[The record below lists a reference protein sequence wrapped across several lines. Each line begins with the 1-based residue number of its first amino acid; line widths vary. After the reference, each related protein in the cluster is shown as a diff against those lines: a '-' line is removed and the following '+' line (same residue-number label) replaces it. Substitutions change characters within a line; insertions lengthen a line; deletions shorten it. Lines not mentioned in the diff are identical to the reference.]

1 MDVFISAGIHI
12 DDSIKIC
19 DIVTPKTLMLN
30 RRQLLVVA
38 AGKAALHYAPVFAE
52 EKNVARRTALISTGG
67 TPEDIEYDVLGDL
80 SEGTRGMIL
89 LVLHDGLFGRGIKFQ
104 HREVINAMRE
114 GILCLA
120 LRNNFDKKKTAMD
133 RARISKAVLDTDRDF
148 KDVQSIVSLGVS
160 AGGEDA
166 IATTA
171 LLGQRVKM
179 CVLLSAQGD
188 LSDKRYA
195 RFTPRDDLS
204 RLQLVC
210 SNLQGSS
217 LRETSKRSAVMRL
230 IKGMSQSPD
239 RLLETSLKKLPERDV
254 TLIANDPELK
264 ELLLQEFTYYCD
276 GTPSEEQDKTRG
288 HRRIENSIKSLFERE
303 VPWENIPK
311 ETEFKIWHYE
321 EDSLVDSRNSKL
333 LKEDLEQKS
342 GNRRTELT
350 MLPGDSHFGY
360 FEKNGPLPAIVEAIK
375 KGMR

>member
-1 MDVFISAGIHI
+1 MRFCG
-12 DDSIKIC
+12 
-19 DIVTPKTLMLN
+19 IVTKKTIMLN
-30 RRQLLVVA
+30 RREAILGTLA
-38 AGKAALHYAPVFAE
+38 AIACGSSALAQERKVTT
-52 EKNVARRTALISTGG
+52 RTALVSTGG
-67 TPEDIEYDVLGDL
+67 APEDIEYDILGDL
-80 SEGTRGMIL
+80 SEGTRGKIL
-89 LVLHDGLFGRGIKFQ
+89 IALHDGLFGRGIKFR

-114 GILCLA
+114 GILFLA

-133 RARISKAVLDTDRDF
+133 RARISKAILDTDRDF

-166 IATTA
+166 LATTA
-171 LLGQRVKM
+171 LLGARAKM

-264 ELLLQEFTYYCD
+264 ELLLQEFAYYCD

-303 VPWENIPK
+303 VPWESIPQ

-321 EDSLVDSRNSKL
+321 EDSLVDSRNSTLIKD
-333 LKEDLEQKS
+333 DLEKKS
-342 GNRRTELT
+342 GNHRTELT